1 MSAVKIVG
9 SIDVQQ
15 NLDDLLAQVDQGKEH
30 LIVEKAGTPVAALIG
45 MKEYEEF
52 RRWLTE
58 RLMREVGPKL
68 SEKAEKIGLTEESL
82 AERLKE
88 SRSVVNQRH
97 YGANN
102 S

>member
-9 SIDVQQ
+9 AIDVQQ
-15 NLDDLLAQVDQGKEH
+15 NFDALLTQVDQGKEH
-30 LIVEKAGTPVAALIG
+30 LVVEKAGTPVAALIG
-45 MKEYEEF
+45 IEEYEEF

-82 AERLKE
+82 EEQSKK
-88 SRSVVNQRH
+88 SRSTVNQRH
-97 YGANN
+97 YGANKL
-102 S
+102 